1 MWSTRVIMS
10 TCIVDSR
17 AAPPRWRLLGW
28 IAHTA
33 FASVVC
39 TAASATD
46 NALYERTGSSASIA
60 GRAPVYAT
68 DAFHFSDV
76 DGDGEEEFISI
87 ETTESYPKENIAT
100 VSRWLTDGGRLVEWR
115 TGPLHSRRKLLVG
128 NVDDDPQDEIVLF
141 GEGYRAQ
148 PGEPTLVVADWAG
161 STYEITSSV
170 DFSGRV
176 GALVDVDGDGVNEI
190 VLARIRENIRESEGT
205 DPATLVVCRALD
217 EGFELVSERD
227 LAFGVVA
234 LVGGDVDGDGFDEIV
249 SIEKSRG
256 GSVRGQLSIYRVDT
270 DSAIKSTFRKNRLV
284 NSAGFVRVFESGGDH
299 YLFVEGSLGV
309 WKAVFRITA
318 LATGYDLLPESA
330 DQLDVFRDALSST
343 LAFSVERGA
352 LVRYVDRRMLEFIP
366 VESP

>member
-1 MWSTRVIMS
+1 MF

-17 AAPPRWRLLGW
+17 AATTRRNLLGW

-33 FASVVC
+33 FATVVC
-39 TAASATD
+39 TAAYATD
-46 NALYERTGSSASIA
+46 NALHERSGSSASIA

-87 ETTESYPKENIAT
+87 ETTESYPKEDIAT
-100 VSRWLTDGGRLVEWR
+100 VSRWLGDGRRILEWSSS
-115 TGPLHSRRKLLVG
+115 PLHSRHKLLVG

-148 PGEPTLVVADWAG
+148 PGEPTLVVAGWAG
-161 STYEITSSV
+161 STYEVTSSV

-190 VLARIRENIRESEGT
+190 VLAKIRENIRESEGA
-205 DPATLVVCRALD
+205 DPATLVVCRVLD
-217 EGFELVSERD
+217 ERFELMSERD

-256 GSVRGQLSIYRVDT
+256 GSIRGQLSIYEVET
-270 DSAIKSTFRKNRLV
+270 DFAIRPTFRRNRLV
-284 NSAGFVRVFESGGDH
+284 NSAGFVRVFESGGDQ

-318 LATGYDLLPESA
+318 LATGYDLLPQSA
-330 DQLDVFRDALSST
+330 DQLAVFRDALRST
-343 LAFSVERGA
+343 MAFSVERGA
-352 LVRYVDRRMLEFIP
+352 SVRYVDRRMLEFIP